1 MNVYERRM
9 SEGDLEELKRAR
21 AFLENPSLA
30 VRLTNLVGRPIEASL
45 GVLPLPIRNRVH
57 ALTRIAIQRSLE
69 TAVSTLGDNSL
80 RPSRDGLHKILAG
93 ASGAGG
99 GAFGILALP
108 VELPVS
114 TTIMLRSIADIA
126 RAEGEDI
133 LSYEGKLSCVE
144 VFALGGPST
153 SDDGAET
160 GYYAVRAA
168 LAKTVSEATSYLMKR
183 GLVDGTAPAMVRLV
197 SQIAARFGVVVSEK
211 TAAQALPALGAIG
224 GATINLIFID
234 HFQEMARG
242 HFIVRRLERKYDAD
256 IVRDEYERL
265 G

>member
-1 MNVYERRM
+1 MTVYERRM
-9 SEGDLEELKRAR
+9 SDDDLEDLKRAR

-57 ALTRIAIQRSLE
+57 ALTRIAVQKSLE
-69 TAVSTLGDNSL
+69 MAVSTMGDRSL
-80 RPSRDGLHKILAG
+80 RPSSDGLHKILAG

-133 LSYEGKLSCVE
+133 TSYEGKLSCVE
-144 VFALGGPST
+144 VFALGGPT
-153 SDDGAET
+153 KGDDGAET
-160 GYYAVRAA
+160 GYYAIRAA
-168 LAKTVSEATSYLMKR
+168 LAKAVSEASSYLMQR
-183 GLVDGTAPAMVRLV
+183 GLVDGTAPAVVRLV

-242 HFIVRRLERKYDAD
+242 HFIVRRLERKYDQD
-256 IVRDEYERL
+256 TVRDEYERL
-265 G
+265 T